1 MSEIPSTSKK
11 TKSTNFTGCRKK
23 PIWNFFEQEEEI
35 DKGHY
40 VAVCLA
46 CNETFWPEKIA
57 VMEKHI
63 INDCSKVDNSV
74 CDAVIYIV
82 ETRQTPSN
90 FTGTKCKNSQI
101 ESD

>member
-1 MSEIPSTSKK
+1 MS
-11 TKSTNFTGCRKK
+11 N
-23 PIWNFFEQEEEI
+23 
-35 DKGHY
+35 Y
-40 VAVCLA
+40 L
-46 CNETFWPEKIA
+46 
-57 VMEKHI
+57 
-63 INDCSKVDNSV
+63 KVDNSV